1 MGILTE
7 NAIKAP
13 RFGIVVLQPYY
24 TIRYTESV
32 AQNKLI
38 FQRQTSLSFSRYRP
52 RWRSYNPVSY
62 THLTLP
68 TIGG

>member
-32 AQNKLI
+32 AQN
-38 FQRQTSLSFSRYRP
+38 S
-52 RWRSYNPVSY
+52 
-62 THLTLP
+62 TLQNKRHYLLADIALVGEAI
-68 TIGG
+68 TLAMRTNYKNSNFDQ